1 MNTEQK
7 LIDDYL
13 YKQFRAQTPLP
24 SQLPFLRD
32 RKGWSKSKI
41 LSFLYQHAETQMLT
55 TVANMIEDTGNIILA
70 RIHDAIVVRDRI
82 AQADLQRIQKKIRN
96 PCI

>member
-1 MNTEQK
+1 
-7 LIDDYL
+7 
-13 YKQFRAQTPLP
+13 LP

-55 TVANMIEDTGNIILA
+55 TVANMTEDTGNIILA

-82 AQADLQRIQKKIRN
+82 VQSELQRIQKKIRADFD
-96 PCI
+96 IEYFQLGEKKLG